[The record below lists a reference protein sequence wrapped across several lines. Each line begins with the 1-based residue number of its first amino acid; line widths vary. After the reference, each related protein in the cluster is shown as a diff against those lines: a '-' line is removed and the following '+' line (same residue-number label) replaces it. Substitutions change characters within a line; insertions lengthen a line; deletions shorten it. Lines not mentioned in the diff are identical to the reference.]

1 MGELTLFAK
10 TGSNF
15 LSSSLSSIEY
25 FRKGVDLVAL
35 DYFFDSMNELKAL
48 LDISITIGKMDAE
61 IIKKFTAAIEKL
73 HLHMQNND
81 FVAITDLMEF
91 SLYPLVK
98 GWIEECV

>member
-1 MGELTLFAK
+1 MEELTLFAK

-15 LSSSLSSIEY
+15 LSYSLSAIEY
-25 FRKGVDLVAL
+25 FRKGVDQVAL
-35 DYFFDSMNELKAL
+35 DYFFNSMNELKAL

-73 HLHMQNND
+73 HLHMQNSD

-91 SLYPLVK
+91 SLYPLAK
-98 GWIEECV
+98 GWIEECA